1 METEASPKFALPV
14 LTFTSLFSMLIDEPS
29 AYGSHVPRT
38 VLPSLSLA
46 STVRARGLSPLST

>member
-1 METEASPKFALPV
+1 METVASPKFALPV

-38 VLPSLSLA
+38 VLPFTSLA
-46 STVRARGLSPLST
+46 STVIARGLSPLST